1 MSFECGAEKCWPKTY
16 PKLSRSPLPEK
27 KQQEVRPAILVSGVV
42 FRFLSRASV
51 KPNLTGLTIVDI
63 ASVALFIRA
72 HNVHHDCEYRNK
84 RRGWLRLEQQLDFY

>member
-1 MSFECGAEKCWPKTY
+1 MLAQDY

-27 KQQEVRPAILVSGVV
+27 KQQEVRPAILVRSVV

-51 KPNLTGLTIVDI
+51 KPNLTGLAIVDI

-84 RRGWLRLEQQLDFY
+84 RRGWLRLEQQLDFYLG